1 MKRIEL
7 PGKYNPVY
15 EKKKKY
21 DDMIHRKNTNK
32 FKTILEKDFLNTGQP
47 RSILFE
53 LIFTWFIKENEE
65 DQCFLNL
72 ILSYLWVD

>member
-21 DDMIHRKNTNK
+21 DDMIHGKNTNK

-53 LIFTWFIKENEE
+53 LIFT
-65 DQCFLNL
+65 
-72 ILSYLWVD
+72 